1 MGGHETSVTSGIE
14 KKCRPHPLR
23 RIAQFICTFRNRP
36 ESKSQLPEHTCVGPS
51 FLHNFLPIL
60 EPFLLLDLDLLFIE
74 DRILGRQQAPQIGE
88 SHKVPS
94 DLQELKTWVKDA
106 TIPCDCDVCSPLLYQ
121 LGIKSSHGNMI
132 YRMQTRSNGSRTF
145 RRAQN
150 TPLVPQPELSLRFY
164 GEYEAMRLVRH
175 HVTWLDNTYLQSP
188 PEDGNLKVLQ
198 LKGLL
203 HNWNPNL
210 TGQDMRHTM
219 SSAQFL
225 HLIKLLN
232 QIFFFGA
239 VPSHRQAISS
249 GFSWLP
255 ESEQACFGIGTF
267 NPVIGTQVLLHPILY
282 RHGGDP
288 EDLDARWR
296 NRIGTVLHE
305 LCHAFL
311 KAYTCRSCPMH
322 DKCIGARGHG
332 RAWQILAA
340 KMEEVA
346 TKLMG
351 GYVDFG
357 RYPSLLHDLEG
368 NGKLP
373 SAHDLEVLK
382 YGTHWPAAQ
391 EG

>member
-1 MGGHETSVTSGIE
+1 MGAHEVAVTSGIKE
-14 KKCRPHPLR
+14 KCRPHLMR
-23 RIAQFICTFRNRP
+23 RIARSICGLRNRP
-36 ESKSQLPEHTCVGPS
+36 EPESQLLEHTCAGPT

-60 EPFLLLDLDLLFIE
+60 EPFLLLDPDLLFIE
-74 DRILGRQQAPQIGE
+74 DRILGRQQALRISQ

-94 DLQELKTWVKDA
+94 DLQELKTWVNVA
-106 TIPCDCDVCSPLLYQ
+106 TTPCDCDVCSPWLYQ
-121 LGIKSSHGNMI
+121 LGPKSSHGSII
-132 YRMQTRSNGSRTF
+132 YRTQARSNGSRSF
-145 RRAQN
+145 QRIKS
-150 TPLVPQPELSLRFY
+150 TPLFPQPELSLRLY

-175 HVTWLDNTYLQSP
+175 HVAWLDKTYLQEP
-188 PEDGNLKVLQ
+188 QKYDNLNVLQ
-198 LKGLL
+198 LKSLL
-203 HNWNPNL
+203 HSWNPNL
-210 TGQDMRHTM
+210 TGRDMRQTM
-219 SSAQFL
+219 S
-225 HLIKLLN
+225 IKLLN
-232 QIFFFGA
+232 QIFFFDA
-239 VPSHRQAISS
+239 IPSHRQAISS

-255 ESEQACFGIGTF
+255 DSEQACFGIGTF
-267 NPVIGTQVLLHPILY
+267 NPVIGTQVLLHPVLY

-322 DKCIGARGHG
+322 DQCIGARGHG
-332 RAWQILAA
+332 RAWQILAT

-382 YGTHWPAAQ
+382 YGTRWPAAQ